1 MEKTALTKQ
10 FDSNI
15 ERLDSEGMFKA
26 PMEISDQEFFP
37 TPHEHDV
44 LSSDDFEAVKP
55 QNIPTR
61 INPPLTEMPQK
72 TPYNKQI
79 SVRKAS
85 RDGLPAQIKAAFEI
99 DKASVEKLPKP
110 LRDLFLLQE
119 FNEYDTLDTNQ
130 MEFTLEM
137 IASYVKEAHPDFL

>member
-1 MEKTALTKQ
+1 
-10 FDSNI
+10 
-15 ERLDSEGMFKA
+15 
-26 PMEISDQEFFP
+26 
-37 TPHEHDV
+37 
-44 LSSDDFEAVKP
+44 
-55 QNIPTR
+55 
-61 INPPLTEMPQK
+61 MPQK
-72 TPYNKQI
+72 MPHNKHI
-79 SVRKAS
+79 RVRKAS
-85 RDGLPAQIKAAFEI
+85 RDGVPAQIKAAFEI